1 MEFNDSQKIFLNMS
15 IKKEIDDHNDQVKWY
30 QDLHNKENLV
40 PYKIYYQEIIE
51 MHVKKIEELED
62 MFKKINEL

>member
-1 MEFNDSQKIFLNMS
+1 MKFTDSQKTFLNIS
-15 IKKEIDDHNDQVKWY
+15 IKKAMDEHNDQIKWF
-30 QDLHNKENLV
+30 QDLYNKENLV

>member
-1 MEFNDSQKIFLNMS
+1 MKFTDSQKTFLNMS
-15 IKKEIDDHNDQVKWY
+15 IKKEIDNHNDQIKWY
-30 QDLHNKENLV
+30 QDRYNKENLV
-40 PYKIYYQEIIE
+40 PYKIYYQDVIE